1 MIQYIDYTLLNIY
14 IVCFFKQVNMTKKEK
29 EEIKELIKEA
39 EQLQQQ
45 SKEARAELKKLFFL

>member
-1 MIQYIDYTLLNIY
+1 
-14 IVCFFKQVNMTKKEK
+14 MTKKEK